1 MKKPWRVREWALQI
15 LYQNE
20 VTPEKVEE
28 SLKAFWE
35 GHPTSEAERVCA
47 EELVQGVTEHRR
59 EIDSFLEE
67 YSQNWSLERMS
78 WIDRNILRIGLFELF
93 YRKET
98 PGPIVINEAI
108 ELGKRYGSSESG
120 AFINGILDR
129 FFKERCGD
137 VSH

>member
-1 MKKPWRVREWALQI
+1 MNKPWRAREWALQI

-20 VTPEKVEE
+20 VTPEKVEG

-35 GHPTSEAERVCA
+35 GRSTSDAEKVRA
-47 EELVQGVTEHRR
+47 EELVRGVIEHRE
-59 EIDSFLEE
+59 EIDSFLEQ
-67 YSQNWSLERMS
+67 YSKNWSLERMS

-108 ELGKRYGSSESG
+108 ELGKRYGASESG

-129 FFKERCGD
+129 FFKEQCGD